1 MPTKRRLSRELALA
15 FLYQKDMVRSDTAED
30 KQARLRWPFRGPDDG
45 EDYGIDDLGKAY
57 DTREV
62 REFAAA
68 LADGTLAHLVEIDAL
83 IAERAEHWKI
93 ERMPIVDRNILR
105 LGVYELLFR
114 DDIPPKVSINEAVD
128 LAKRYCDEPS
138 GAFINGVL
146 DNLSAIRR
154 KGK

>member
-1 MPTKRRLSRELALA
+1 MPTKRRLARELALA
-15 FLYQKDMVRSDTAED
+15 FLYQKDMVRSDTSED

-57 DTREV
+57 DTRDV

-68 LADGTLAHLVEIDAL
+68 LADGTMAHLAEIDAA

-93 ERMPIVDRNILR
+93 ERMPVVDRNILR
-105 LGVYELLFR
+105 LGVYELLYR

-146 DNLSAIRR
+146 DNLAVSRR
-154 KGK
+154 KRD